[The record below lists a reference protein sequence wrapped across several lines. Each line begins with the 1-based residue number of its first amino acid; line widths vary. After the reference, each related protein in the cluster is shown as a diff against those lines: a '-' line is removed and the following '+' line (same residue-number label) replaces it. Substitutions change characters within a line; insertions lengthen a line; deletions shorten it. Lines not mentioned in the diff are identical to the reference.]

1 MLANVS
7 KSACTP
13 APPVGSE
20 AAKVRTIGGTNS
32 VSTGMEVIV
41 GPKRKPVVGV
51 GAIRHKILSE
61 TGQCSFGD
69 GSISTISQYPVATHC
84 PISI

>member
-1 MLANVS
+1 
-7 KSACTP
+7 
-13 APPVGSE
+13 
-20 AAKVRTIGGTNS
+20 
-32 VSTGMEVIV
+32 MEVIV